1 MLDGERLGEVL
12 GKYLQDSG
20 LSAFIANDKLKTCW
34 EEAVGRQM
42 LAHTKLMG
50 IRNQILFVEV
60 DSSPRLQ
67 ELKCFLKPQILQQF
81 QHSYRRVFVK
91 DISFTLGS
99 F

>member
-1 MLDGERLGEVL
+1 MLDGEKLGDVL

-20 LSAFIANDKLKTCW
+20 LAALIANDKLKTCW
-34 EEAVGRQM
+34 EEAAGRQI
-42 LAHTKLMG
+42 LAHTRLMG

-81 QHSYRRVFVK
+81 QHSYSRVFIR
-91 DISFTLGS
+91 DINFTLGS